1 MSSLCP
7 QESDADRRE
16 KQGTGSHPQHA
27 LPGGGGTVRP
37 SGRAGGRAASVG
49 ISLASF

>member
-1 MSSLCP
+1 MSSLCS
-7 QESDADRRE
+7 QENNADRSE

-27 LPGGGGTVRP
+27 LPGGGSAVRP
-37 SGRAGGRAASVG
+37 GGRAGGRAASVG